1 MRTQSHDSDQ
11 QLTCALLTY
20 QIIRAICRNP
30 ADRTVVNL
38 IFANVN
44 EEDILL
50 KKELDELAAKHDNF
64 NVYYVLNN
72 PPAGWTG
79 GVGFVTADM
88 IKEHCP
94 APSKDMKLLLCGPPP
109 MVKAMSNVRYHVA
122 LYSLHSK
129 NPKYALRLPL
139 NLDTRNQEPSAS
151 SKTRSSSF
159 RLSVSHKC
167 FFFSRYFMNKVA
179 VSNA

>member
-1 MRTQSHDSDQ
+1 M
-11 QLTCALLTY
+11 L

-30 ADRTVVNL
+30 QDKTVVNL

-88 IKEHCP
+88 IREHLP
-94 APSKDMKLLLCGPPP
+94 APAKDVKVLLCGPPP
-109 MVKAMSNVRYHVA
+109 MIKAMSTVIII
-122 LYSLHSK
+122 
-129 NPKYALRLPL
+129 
-139 NLDTRNQEPSAS
+139 
-151 SKTRSSSF
+151 SF
-159 RLSVSHKC
+159 LL
-167 FFFSRYFMNKVA
+167 FF
-179 VSNA
+179 